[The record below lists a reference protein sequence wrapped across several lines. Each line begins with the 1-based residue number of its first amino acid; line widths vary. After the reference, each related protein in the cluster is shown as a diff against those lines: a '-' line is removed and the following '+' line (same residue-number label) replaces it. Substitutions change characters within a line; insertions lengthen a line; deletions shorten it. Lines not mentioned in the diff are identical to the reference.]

1 MKEVTFRCC
10 KYLDHDE
17 SHYNQCKLKAIPHNL
32 GVYFERGEVWTEGGN
47 PRDVQFCKK
56 RGRLNMK
63 TACLDYLGECSDY
76 ESEIRTVVVNEE

>member
-17 SHYNQCKLKAIPHNL
+17 SHYNQCKLKALPHNL

-47 PRDVQFCKK
+47 PRDVQFCSR
-56 RGRLNMK
+56 RGRLNSK
-63 TACLDYLGECSDY
+63 FACMADAGGECGDY
-76 ESEIRTVVVNEE
+76 DEVERTVGVSE